1 MLANEARL
9 NDTMSTLLP
18 DSESMSHTRVL
29 SKLLLFPLWRFRS
42 REPKATRV
50 GCSPD
55 KGRDFAF
62 SKSMIDM
69 TLDLENYFPTPRRNL
84 NATKFFVLLPI
95 PCNVITFEKEWESFG
110 VTAVVIK
117 GCVGIFRST
126 QPGEGLDAS
135 YTNKFFLCSEG
146 SVGVHRLSECI
157 IGALII
163 QREQFWLHITS

>member
-1 MLANEARL
+1 
-9 NDTMSTLLP
+9 
-18 DSESMSHTRVL
+18 
-29 SKLLLFPLWRFRS
+29 
-42 REPKATRV
+42 
-50 GCSPD
+50 
-55 KGRDFAF
+55 
-62 SKSMIDM
+62 MIDL

-163 QREQFWLHITS
+163 QREQFWLHITSQESPRWINSYHHQKELSLSLLKSQLRLVL